1 MKSSKIIIASL
12 VSLTLV
18 SNPILTFAATNDV
31 IDSTTEITTD
41 KEISSTQP
49 TIKTTLKAGQTQS
62 FNDWFPD
69 DNFASEVAA
78 AFEMQATDTISEE
91 QLATLT
97 SLDCHNSSIA
107 DMTGIE
113 KLTGLTKLICTY
125 NNITTLDLSQNTNL
139 TYLACDSNK
148 LTNLDVTPLTK
159 LTYLNCDTN
168 KLTKID
174 VSQNPLLTYLNC
186 ARNTL
191 TEIDVS
197 HNTQLTELDCHL
209 NKKITKLDVTPQ
221 TQLTTLDCSFN
232 KITALDVSQNKLLNR
247 LNCDTNNITKL
258 DLNQNIQLTFLDC
271 SSNKLTEID
280 VTPLTQ
286 LTYFDCSVNPLT
298 ELDVSTLSKLTTLH
312 CIQTDLLEIDLTHN
326 TQLIYFQ
333 AEGCRKIKE
342 LDVTHNTQLYL
353 LDCQAA
359 GITELD
365 LSQNP
370 KLVYLYLNNTELTKL
385 DVSHNTKL
393 KSLSCVNAHIQD
405 FSSVGKIPVLN
416 NNLDA
421 EGQTIT
427 MPKETLTNN
436 SLTIAVSPDLL
447 DQFGNPMN
455 IEPGDGG
462 VYDQATNTITWEN
475 LSTDNPAVTYTFT
488 SENGAIVGTVTTPF
502 EAPQPIKGEDVTVHY
517 LDDKGEKLAA
527 DEVLSGNLD
536 DPYTSSAKDIPD
548 YTLTTTP
555 DNATGTFTTTS
566 QSVTYV
572 YTKNIVAA
580 EPVTVNYVD
589 DTGKTLAPSETL
601 NGNVGDTYNATAK
614 QIDGYTLSTTPN
626 NATGTFNTSSQ
637 TVTYVYT
644 QNIVAAEPVTVNYVD
659 DTGKTLAPAETLNG
673 NVGDTYNATA
683 KQIDG
688 YTLSTTP
695 NNAPGTFNTSSQT
708 VTYVYTKNIVAAEP
722 VTVNYVDDTGK
733 TLAPSETLNGNVGD
747 TYNATAK
754 QIDGYTLSAEPTNAT
769 GQFTSS
775 AQTVNYI
782 YTKNPAPEKGVV
794 EIHYV
799 DENNKQLSSA
809 TKISGTVGDNYTT
822 EPKNIDGY
830 TLTTTPDNATGTFN
844 TSSQTVTY
852 VYTKNIVAAEPVT
865 VNYVDANG
873 KTLAPSETLNGTIGD
888 TYKATTKQIDG
899 YTLSAE
905 PTNATG
911 QFTNSAQTVNYIYT
925 KNTNIDQPLPDKKT
939 TKPSN
944 LKTTEVKKA
953 SDTLPKTGDS
963 APWKSALL
971 GVFLSSTALVI
982 WKKKK

>member
-1 MKSSKIIIASL
+1 MKTTKIVIASL
-12 VSLTLV
+12 VSLTMV
-18 SNPILTFAATNDV
+18 SNPLLTFAATNDV
-31 IDSTTEITTD
+31 IDNTTEITTD
-41 KEISSTQP
+41 KETSSTQP
-49 TIKTTLKAGQTQS
+49 TIKNTLKAGQTQS

-78 AFEMQATDTISEE
+78 TFEMQATDTISEE

-97 SLDCHNSSIA
+97 SLDCHNSSIT

-113 KLTGLTKLICTY
+113 KLTGLTKLICTS

-168 KLTKID
+168 KLTKLD

-370 KLVYLYLNNTELTKL
+370 KLVYLYLNNTELTEL

-405 FSSVGKIPVLN
+405 FSSVGKIPALN
-416 NNLDA
+416 NNFEA

-517 LDDKGEKLAA
+517 LDDKGEKLAD

-614 QIDGYTLSTTPN
+614 QIDGYTLS
-626 NATGTFNTSSQ
+626 
-637 TVTYVYT
+637 
-644 QNIVAAEPVTVNYVD
+644 
-659 DTGKTLAPAETLNG
+659 
-673 NVGDTYNATA
+673 
-683 KQIDG
+683 
-688 YTLSTTP
+688 
-695 NNAPGTFNTSSQT
+695 
-708 VTYVYTKNIVAAEP
+708 
-722 VTVNYVDDTGK
+722 
-733 TLAPSETLNGNVGD
+733 
-747 TYNATAK
+747 
-754 QIDGYTLSAEPTNAT
+754 AEPTNAT

-799 DENNKQLSSA
+799 DEDNKQLNS
-809 TKISGTVGDNYTT
+809 TTEISGTIGDNYTT
-822 EPKNIDGY
+822 EPKTIEGY
-830 TLTTTPDNATGTFN
+830 TLTTTPGNATGTF
-844 TSSQTVTY
+844 TTGSQTVTY
-852 VYTKNIVAAEPVT
+852 VYTKNIEAAEPIT

-888 TYKATTKQIDG
+888 TYKATAKQIDG

-925 KNTNIDQPLPDKKT
+925 KNTNIDQPLPDKKPT
-939 TKPSN
+939 NTTPTKPSN

-953 SDTLPKTGDS
+953 SDSLPKTGDS
-963 APWKSALL
+963 TPWKSALL
-971 GVFLSSTALVI
+971 GVLLSSTALVI

>member
-1 MKSSKIIIASL
+1 MKTSKIIIASL
-12 VSLTLV
+12 VSLTMV

-31 IDSTTEITTD
+31 IDNTTEITTD
-41 KEISSTQP
+41 KETSSTQP

-97 SLDCHNSSIA
+97 SLDCHYSSIA

-113 KLTGLTKLICTY
+113 KLTGLTKLICTS
-125 NNITTLDLSQNTNL
+125 NNITTLDLSKNTNL
-139 TYLACDSNK
+139 TYLECKSNK
-148 LTNLDVTPLTK
+148 LTSLDVTPLTK

-168 KLTKID
+168 KLTNLD

-197 HNTQLTELDCHL
+197 HNTQLTELDCYL
-209 NKKITKLDVTPQ
+209 NRKITKLDVTPL
-221 TQLTTLDCSFN
+221 TQLTNLDCSFN
-232 KITALDVSQNKLLNR
+232 KITELDVSQNKLLNR
-247 LNCDTNNITKL
+247 LNCDTNNLTKL
-258 DLNQNIQLTFLDC
+258 DLNQNIQLTSLDC

-286 LTYFDCSVNPLT
+286 LTYLDCGVNPLT
-298 ELDVSTLSKLTTLH
+298 ELDVSTLSKLTTLE

-326 TQLIYFQ
+326 TQLTNFK

-342 LDVTHNTQLYL
+342 LDVTHNPQLYS

-405 FSSVGKIPVLN
+405 FSSVGKIPALN
-416 NNLDA
+416 KNLDA

-601 NGNVGDTYNATAK
+601 NGNA
-614 QIDGYTLSTTPN
+614 
-626 NATGTFNTSSQ
+626 
-637 TVTYVYT
+637 
-644 QNIVAAEPVTVNYVD
+644 
-659 DTGKTLAPAETLNG
+659 
-673 NVGDTYNATA
+673 
-683 KQIDG
+683 
-688 YTLSTTP
+688 
-695 NNAPGTFNTSSQT
+695 
-708 VTYVYTKNIVAAEP
+708 
-722 VTVNYVDDTGK
+722 
-733 TLAPSETLNGNVGD
+733 GD

-809 TKISGTVGDNYTT
+809 TEISGTVGDNYTT
-822 EPKNIDGY
+822 EPKTIDGY

-888 TYKATTKQIDG
+888 TYNATAKQIDG

-911 QFTNSAQTVNYIYT
+911 QFTNSAQTINYIYT
-925 KNTNIDQPLPDKKT
+925 KNTNIGQPLPDKKT
-939 TKPSN
+939 TNTTPTKPSN

-953 SDTLPKTGDS
+953 PDTLPKTGDS
-963 APWKSALL
+963 TPWKSALL

>member
-1 MKSSKIIIASL
+1 MKTTKIVIASL

-31 IDSTTEITTD
+31 IDNTTEITTD
-41 KEISSTQP
+41 KETSSTQP

-97 SLDCHNSSIA
+97 SLDCHYSSIA

-113 KLTGLTKLICTY
+113 KLTGLTKLICTS
-125 NNITTLDLSQNTNL
+125 NNITTLDLSKNTNL
-139 TYLACDSNK
+139 TYLECNSNK
-148 LTNLDVTPLTK
+148 LTSLDVTPLTK

-168 KLTKID
+168 KLTNLD

-232 KITALDVSQNKLLNR
+232 KITELDVSQNKLLNR
-247 LNCDTNNITKL
+247 LNCDTNNLTKL
-258 DLNQNIQLTFLDC
+258 DLNQNIKLTFLDC

-286 LTYFDCSVNPLT
+286 LTYFDCGINPLT
-298 ELDVSTLSKLTTLH
+298 ELDVSTLSKLTTLE

-326 TQLIYFQ
+326 TQLTNFK
-333 AEGCRKIKE
+333 AEGCRKIKD
-342 LDVTHNTQLYL
+342 LDVTHNTQLYS
-353 LDCQAA
+353 LDCQGA

-385 DVSHNTKL
+385 DVSPNTKL
-393 KSLSCVNAHIQD
+393 KKLFCENTHVQD
-405 FSSVGKIPVLN
+405 FSSMRNIAALN
-416 NNLDA
+416 NNLYA

-427 MPKETLTNN
+427 MPKETLINN

-488 SENGAIVGTVTTPF
+488 SANGAIVGTVTTPF

-517 LDDKGEKLAA
+517 LDDKGEKLAD

-614 QIDGYTLSTTPN
+614 QIEGYTLST
-626 NATGTFNTSSQ
+626 
-637 TVTYVYT
+637 
-644 QNIVAAEPVTVNYVD
+644 
-659 DTGKTLAPAETLNG
+659 
-673 NVGDTYNATA
+673 
-683 KQIDG
+683 
-688 YTLSTTP
+688 
-695 NNAPGTFNTSSQT
+695 
-708 VTYVYTKNIVAAEP
+708 
-722 VTVNYVDDTGK
+722 
-733 TLAPSETLNGNVGD
+733 
-747 TYNATAK
+747 
-754 QIDGYTLSAEPTNAT
+754 EPTNAT

-809 TKISGTVGDNYTT
+809 TEISGTVGDNYTT
-822 EPKNIDGY
+822 EPKTIDGY

-852 VYTKNIVAAEPVT
+852 VYTKNIEAAEPVT

-888 TYKATTKQIDG
+888 TYNATAKQING

-925 KNTNIDQPLPDKKT
+925 KNTNIDQPLPDKKPT
-939 TKPSN
+939 NTTPTKPSN

-953 SDTLPKTGDS
+953 SDSLPKTGDS
-963 APWKSALL
+963 TPWKSALL
-971 GVFLSSTALVI
+971 GVLLSSTALVI

>member
-1 MKSSKIIIASL
+1 MKTSKIIIASL
-12 VSLTLV
+12 VSLTMV
-18 SNPILTFAATNDV
+18 SNPLLTFAATNDV
-31 IDSTTEITTD
+31 IDNTTEITTD
-41 KEISSTQP
+41 KETSSTQP
-49 TIKTTLKAGQTQS
+49 TIKSTLKAGQTQS

-78 AFEMQATDTISEE
+78 AFKMQATDTISEG

-113 KLTGLTKLICTY
+113 KLTGLTSLICTY
-125 NNITTLDLSQNTNL
+125 NNITAIDLSQNTNL

-159 LTYLNCDTN
+159 LTSLNCDTN
-168 KLTKID
+168 KLTKLD

-197 HNTQLTELDCHL
+197 HNTQLTEIDCHL
-209 NKKITKLDVTPQ
+209 NKKITKLDVTLQ
-221 TQLTTLDCSFN
+221 TKLTTLNCGYN
-232 KITALDVSQNKLLNR
+232 KLTALDVSQNKLLN
-247 LNCDTNNITKL
+247 LLYCDNNNITKL
-258 DLNQNIQLTFLDC
+258 DLNQNSQLTTLDC
-271 SSNKLTEID
+271 SGNELTELN

-286 LTYFDCSVNPLT
+286 LTFLDCGVNDLT
-298 ELDVSTLSKLTTLH
+298 ELDVSTLSKLLTLQ
-312 CIQTDLLEIDLTHN
+312 CIQTDLSEIDLTHN
-326 TQLIYFQ
+326 TQLTSFK

-342 LDVTHNTQLYL
+342 LDVTHNKQLYS
-353 LDCQAA
+353 LDCQGA

-393 KSLSCVNAHIQD
+393 KNLSCVNAHIQD
-405 FSSVGKIPVLN
+405 FSSVGKIPALN
-416 NNLDA
+416 KTFDA

-436 SLTIAVSPDLL
+436 SLTIVVSPDLL

-536 DPYTSSAKDIPD
+536 APYTSSAKDIPD

-589 DTGKTLAPSETL
+589 ANGKTLAPSETL
-601 NGNVGDTYNATAK
+601 NGNIGDTYNATAK
-614 QIDGYTLSTTPN
+614 
-626 NATGTFNTSSQ
+626 
-637 TVTYVYT
+637 
-644 QNIVAAEPVTVNYVD
+644 
-659 DTGKTLAPAETLNG
+659 
-673 NVGDTYNATA
+673 
-683 KQIDG
+683 
-688 YTLSTTP
+688 
-695 NNAPGTFNTSSQT
+695 
-708 VTYVYTKNIVAAEP
+708 
-722 VTVNYVDDTGK
+722 
-733 TLAPSETLNGNVGD
+733 
-747 TYNATAK
+747 
-754 QIDGYTLSAEPTNAT
+754 
-769 GQFTSS
+769 
-775 AQTVNYI
+775 
-782 YTKNPAPEKGVV
+782 
-794 EIHYV
+794 H
-799 DENNKQLSSA
+799 
-809 TKISGTVGDNYTT
+809 
-822 EPKNIDGY
+822 IDGY

-852 VYTKNIVAAEPVT
+852 VYTKNIEAAEPVT

-888 TYKATTKQIDG
+888 TYNATAKHIDG
-899 YTLSAE
+899 YTLSKE

-911 QFTNSAQTVNYIYT
+911 QFTSNSQTINYIYT

-939 TKPSN
+939 TNTTPTKPSN

>member
-1 MKSSKIIIASL
+1 MKTTKIVIASL
-12 VSLTLV
+12 VSLTMV
-18 SNPILTFAATNDV
+18 SNPLLTFAATNDV
-31 IDSTTEITTD
+31 IDNTTEITTD
-41 KEISSTQP
+41 KETSSTQP
-49 TIKTTLKAGQTQS
+49 TIKNTLKAGQTQS

-97 SLDCHNSSIA
+97 SLDCHNSSIT

-113 KLTGLTKLICTY
+113 KLTGLTKLICTS
-125 NNITTLDLSQNTNL
+125 NNITTLDLSKNTNL

-370 KLVYLYLNNTELTKL
+370 KLVYLYLNNTELTEL

-405 FSSVGKIPVLN
+405 FSSVGKIPALN
-416 NNLDA
+416 NNFEA

-517 LDDKGEKLAA
+517 LDDKGEKLAD

-566 QSVTYV
+566 QSITYV

-589 DTGKTLAPSETL
+589 DTGKTLS
-601 NGNVGDTYNATAK
+601 
-614 QIDGYTLSTTPN
+614 
-626 NATGTFNTSSQ
+626 
-637 TVTYVYT
+637 
-644 QNIVAAEPVTVNYVD
+644 
-659 DTGKTLAPAETLNG
+659 
-673 NVGDTYNATA
+673 
-683 KQIDG
+683 
-688 YTLSTTP
+688 
-695 NNAPGTFNTSSQT
+695 
-708 VTYVYTKNIVAAEP
+708 
-722 VTVNYVDDTGK
+722 
-733 TLAPSETLNGNVGD
+733 PSETLNGNVGD

-799 DENNKQLSSA
+799 DEDNKQLNS
-809 TKISGTVGDNYTT
+809 TTEISGTIGDNYTT
-822 EPKNIDGY
+822 EPKTIEGY
-830 TLTTTPDNATGTFN
+830 TLTTTPGNATGTF
-844 TSSQTVTY
+844 TTGSQTVTY
-852 VYTKNIVAAEPVT
+852 VYTKNIEAAEPIT

-873 KTLAPSETLNGTIGD
+873 KTLAPSETLNGNVGD
-888 TYKATTKQIDG
+888 TYKATAKQIDG

-911 QFTNSAQTVNYIYT
+911 QFTSSAQTVNYIYT
-925 KNTNIDQPLPDKKT
+925 KNTNTDQPLPTKKPT
-939 TKPSN
+939 NTTPTKPSN

-971 GVFLSSTALVI
+971 GVLLSSTALVI

>member
-1 MKSSKIIIASL
+1 MKTTKIVIASL

-31 IDSTTEITTD
+31 IDNTTEITTD
-41 KEISSTQP
+41 KETSSTQP

-78 AFEMQATDTISEE
+78 AFEMQATDAISEE

-97 SLDCHNSSIA
+97 SLDCHYSSIA

-113 KLTGLTKLICTY
+113 KLTGLTKLICTS
-125 NNITTLDLSQNTNL
+125 NNITTLDLSKNTNL
-139 TYLACDSNK
+139 TYLECNSNK
-148 LTNLDVTPLTK
+148 LTSLDVTPLTK

-168 KLTKID
+168 KLTNLD

-232 KITALDVSQNKLLNR
+232 KITELDVSQNKLLNR
-247 LNCDTNNITKL
+247 LNCDTNNLTKL
-258 DLNQNIQLTFLDC
+258 DLNQNIKLTFLNC

-286 LTYFDCSVNPLT
+286 LTYFDCGVNDLT
-298 ELDVSTLSKLTTLH
+298 ELDVSTLSKLTTLE

-326 TQLIYFQ
+326 TQLTNFK
-333 AEGCRKIKE
+333 AEGCRKIKD
-342 LDVTHNTQLYL
+342 LDVTHNTQLYS
-353 LDCQAA
+353 LDCQGA

-385 DVSHNTKL
+385 DVSPNTKL
-393 KSLSCVNAHIQD
+393 KKLFCENTHVQD
-405 FSSVGKIPVLN
+405 FSSMRNIAALN
-416 NNLDA
+416 NNLYA

-427 MPKETLTNN
+427 MPKETLINN

-488 SENGAIVGTVTTPF
+488 SANGAIVGTVTTPF

-517 LDDKGEKLAA
+517 LDDKGEKLAD

-572 YTKNIVAA
+572 YIKNIVAA

-589 DTGKTLAPSETL
+589 DTGKTLAPS
-601 NGNVGDTYNATAK
+601 K
-614 QIDGYTLSTTPN
+614 
-626 NATGTFNTSSQ
+626 
-637 TVTYVYT
+637 
-644 QNIVAAEPVTVNYVD
+644 
-659 DTGKTLAPAETLNG
+659 
-673 NVGDTYNATA
+673 
-683 KQIDG
+683 
-688 YTLSTTP
+688 
-695 NNAPGTFNTSSQT
+695 
-708 VTYVYTKNIVAAEP
+708 
-722 VTVNYVDDTGK
+722 
-733 TLAPSETLNGNVGD
+733 TLNGNVGD

-809 TKISGTVGDNYTT
+809 TEISGTVGDNYTT
-822 EPKNIDGY
+822 EPKTIDGY
-830 TLTTTPDNATGTFN
+830 TLTTTPDNATGTFTT
-844 TSSQTVTY
+844 TSQSVTY
-852 VYTKNIVAAEPVT
+852 VYIKNIEAAEPVT

-888 TYKATTKQIDG
+888 TYNATAKQIDG
-899 YTLSAE
+899 YTLSTE

-911 QFTNSAQTVNYIYT
+911 QFTNSAQTINYIYT

-939 TKPSN
+939 TNTTPTKPSN

-953 SDTLPKTGDS
+953 SDSLPKTGDS
-963 APWKSALL
+963 TPWKSALL
-971 GVFLSSTALVI
+971 GVLLSSTALVI

>member
-1 MKSSKIIIASL
+1 MKTSKIIIASL

-31 IDSTTEITTD
+31 IDNTTEITTD
-41 KEISSTQP
+41 KETSPTQP
-49 TIKTTLKAGQTQS
+49 TIKNTLKAGQTQS

-614 QIDGYTLSTTPN
+614 QIDGYTLTTTPD
-626 NATGTFNTSSQ
+626 NATGTFTTTSQS
-637 TVTYVYT
+637 
-644 QNIVAAEPVTVNYVD
+644 
-659 DTGKTLAPAETLNG
+659 
-673 NVGDTYNATA
+673 
-683 KQIDG
+683 
-688 YTLSTTP
+688 
-695 NNAPGTFNTSSQT
+695 

-830 TLTTTPDNATGTFN
+830 TLTTTPYNATGTFN

-852 VYTKNIVAAEPVT
+852 LYTKNIVAAEPVT

-888 TYKATTKQIDG
+888 TYNATAKQIDG

>member
-1 MKSSKIIIASL
+1 MKTTKIVIASL

-31 IDSTTEITTD
+31 IDNTTEITTD
-41 KEISSTQP
+41 KETSSTQP

-97 SLDCHNSSIA
+97 SLDCHYSSIA

-113 KLTGLTKLICTY
+113 KLTGLTKLICTS
-125 NNITTLDLSQNTNL
+125 NNITTLDLSKNTNL

-191 TEIDVS
+191 TELDVS

-280 VTPLTQ
+280 VTPLIQ

-405 FSSVGKIPVLN
+405 FSSVGKIPALN

-447 DQFGNPMN
+447 DQFGNPMI

-517 LDDKGEKLAA
+517 LDDKGEKLAD

-536 DPYTSSAKDIPD
+536 DPYASSAKDIPD

-601 NGNVGDTYNATAK
+601 NGNVGD
-614 QIDGYTLSTTPN
+614 S
-626 NATGTFNTSSQ
+626 
-637 TVTYVYT
+637 
-644 QNIVAAEPVTVNYVD
+644 
-659 DTGKTLAPAETLNG
+659 
-673 NVGDTYNATA
+673 
-683 KQIDG
+683 
-688 YTLSTTP
+688 
-695 NNAPGTFNTSSQT
+695 
-708 VTYVYTKNIVAAEP
+708 
-722 VTVNYVDDTGK
+722 
-733 TLAPSETLNGNVGD
+733 
-747 TYNATAK
+747 YNATAK
-754 QIDGYTLSAEPTNAT
+754 QIDGYTLSAEPNNAT

-794 EIHYV
+794 EIQYV

-809 TKISGTVGDNYTT
+809 TEISGTVGDNYTT
-822 EPKNIDGY
+822 EPKTIDGY
-830 TLTTTPDNATGTFN
+830 TLITTPDNATGTFN

-852 VYTKNIVAAEPVT
+852 VYTKNIEAAEPVT

-888 TYKATTKQIDG
+888 TYNATAKQIDG
-899 YTLSAE
+899 YTLSTE

-925 KNTNIDQPLPDKKT
+925 KNTNIDQPLPDKKPT
-939 TKPSN
+939 NTTPTKPSN

-953 SDTLPKTGDS
+953 SDSLPKTGDS
-963 APWKSALL
+963 TPWKSALL
-971 GVFLSSTALVI
+971 GVLLSSTALVI

>member
-1 MKSSKIIIASL
+1 
-12 VSLTLV
+12 
-18 SNPILTFAATNDV
+18 
-31 IDSTTEITTD
+31 
-41 KEISSTQP
+41 
-49 TIKTTLKAGQTQS
+49 
-62 FNDWFPD
+62 
-69 DNFASEVAA
+69 
-78 AFEMQATDTISEE
+78 
-91 QLATLT
+91 
-97 SLDCHNSSIA
+97 
-107 DMTGIE
+107 
-113 KLTGLTKLICTY
+113 
-125 NNITTLDLSQNTNL
+125 
-139 TYLACDSNK
+139 
-148 LTNLDVTPLTK
+148 
-159 LTYLNCDTN
+159 
-168 KLTKID
+168 
-174 VSQNPLLTYLNC
+174 
-186 ARNTL
+186 
-191 TEIDVS
+191 
-197 HNTQLTELDCHL
+197 
-209 NKKITKLDVTPQ
+209 
-221 TQLTTLDCSFN
+221 
-232 KITALDVSQNKLLNR
+232 
-247 LNCDTNNITKL
+247 
-258 DLNQNIQLTFLDC
+258 
-271 SSNKLTEID
+271 
-280 VTPLTQ
+280 
-286 LTYFDCSVNPLT
+286 
-298 ELDVSTLSKLTTLH
+298 
-312 CIQTDLLEIDLTHN
+312 
-326 TQLIYFQ
+326 QLIYFQ

-614 QIDGYTLSTTPN
+614 QIDGYTLTTTPN
-626 NATGTFNTSSQ
+626 NAT
-637 TVTYVYT
+637 
-644 QNIVAAEPVTVNYVD
+644 
-659 DTGKTLAPAETLNG
+659 
-673 NVGDTYNATA
+673 
-683 KQIDG
+683 
-688 YTLSTTP
+688 
-695 NNAPGTFNTSSQT
+695 GTFNTSSQT

-722 VTVNYVDDTGK
+722 ITVNYVNDTGK

-963 APWKSALL
+963 TPWKSALL

>member
-1 MKSSKIIIASL
+1 MKTTKIVIASL
-12 VSLTLV
+12 VSLTMV
-18 SNPILTFAATNDV
+18 SNPLLTFAATNDV
-31 IDSTTEITTD
+31 IDNTTEITTD
-41 KEISSTQP
+41 KETSPTQP
-49 TIKTTLKAGQTQS
+49 TIKNTLKAGQTQS

-78 AFEMQATDTISEE
+78 AFEMQATDTISEK

-97 SLDCHNSSIA
+97 SLDCHYSSIA

-113 KLTGLTKLICTY
+113 KLTGLTKLICTS
-125 NNITTLDLSQNTNL
+125 NNITTLDLSKNTNL
-139 TYLACDSNK
+139 TYLECKSNK
-148 LTNLDVTPLTK
+148 LTSLDVTPLTK

-168 KLTKID
+168 KLTNLD

-197 HNTQLTELDCHL
+197 HNTQLTELDCYL
-209 NKKITKLDVTPQ
+209 NRKITKLDVTPL
-221 TQLTTLDCSFN
+221 TQLTTLNCSFN
-232 KITALDVSQNKLLNR
+232 KITELDVSQNKLLNR
-247 LNCDTNNITKL
+247 LSCDTNNLTKL
-258 DLNQNIQLTFLDC
+258 DLNQNIQLTSLDC

-286 LTYFDCSVNPLT
+286 LTFFDCGVNDLT
-298 ELDVSTLSKLTTLH
+298 ELDVSTLSKLTTLQ
-312 CIQTDLLEIDLTHN
+312 CIQNDLLEIDLTHN
-326 TQLIYFQ
+326 TQLTDFK

-342 LDVTHNTQLYL
+342 LDVTHNTQLYS
-353 LDCQAA
+353 LDCQGT

-370 KLVYLYLNNTELTKL
+370 KLIYLYLSNTELTEL

-393 KSLSCVNAHIQD
+393 KNLFCVNTHIQD
-405 FSSVGKIPVLN
+405 FSSVGKIPALN
-416 NNLDA
+416 NNLYA

-580 EPVTVNYVD
+580 EP
-589 DTGKTLAPSETL
+589 
-601 NGNVGDTYNATAK
+601 
-614 QIDGYTLSTTPN
+614 I
-626 NATGTFNTSSQ
+626 
-637 TVTYVYT
+637 
-644 QNIVAAEPVTVNYVD
+644 
-659 DTGKTLAPAETLNG
+659 
-673 NVGDTYNATA
+673 
-683 KQIDG
+683 
-688 YTLSTTP
+688 
-695 NNAPGTFNTSSQT
+695 
-708 VTYVYTKNIVAAEP
+708 
-722 VTVNYVDDTGK
+722 TVNYVDDTGK

-809 TKISGTVGDNYTT
+809 TEISGTVGDNYTT
-822 EPKNIDGY
+822 EPKTIDGY

-852 VYTKNIVAAEPVT
+852 VYTKNIEAAEPVT

-888 TYKATTKQIDG
+888 TYNATAKQIDG

-925 KNTNIDQPLPDKKT
+925 KNTNIDQPKT
-939 TKPSN
+939 TKTTPTKPSN

>member
-1 MKSSKIIIASL
+1 MKTTKIVIASL
-12 VSLTLV
+12 VSLTMV
-18 SNPILTFAATNDV
+18 SNPLLTFAATNDV
-31 IDSTTEITTD
+31 IDNTTEITTD
-41 KEISSTQP
+41 KETSSTQP
-49 TIKTTLKAGQTQS
+49 TIKNTLKAGQTQS

-97 SLDCHNSSIA
+97 SLDCHNSSIT

-113 KLTGLTKLICTY
+113 KLTGLTKLICTS

-168 KLTKID
+168 KLTKLD

-370 KLVYLYLNNTELTKL
+370 KLVYLYLNNTELTEL

-405 FSSVGKIPVLN
+405 FSSVGKIPALN
-416 NNLDA
+416 NNFEA

-517 LDDKGEKLAA
+517 LDDKGEKLAD

-589 DTGKTLAPSETL
+589 DTGKTLAPSET
-601 NGNVGDTYNATAK
+601 
-614 QIDGYTLSTTPN
+614 S
-626 NATGTFNTSSQ
+626 
-637 TVTYVYT
+637 
-644 QNIVAAEPVTVNYVD
+644 
-659 DTGKTLAPAETLNG
+659 
-673 NVGDTYNATA
+673 
-683 KQIDG
+683 
-688 YTLSTTP
+688 
-695 NNAPGTFNTSSQT
+695 
-708 VTYVYTKNIVAAEP
+708 
-722 VTVNYVDDTGK
+722 
-733 TLAPSETLNGNVGD
+733 NGNVGD

-799 DENNKQLSSA
+799 DEDNKQLNS
-809 TKISGTVGDNYTT
+809 TTEISGTIGDNYTT
-822 EPKNIDGY
+822 EPKTIEGY
-830 TLTTTPDNATGTFN
+830 TLTTTPGNATGTF
-844 TSSQTVTY
+844 TTGSQTVTY
-852 VYTKNIVAAEPVT
+852 VYTKNIEAAEPIT

-888 TYKATTKQIDG
+888 TYKATAKQIDG

-925 KNTNIDQPLPDKKT
+925 KNTNIDQPLPDKKPT
-939 TKPSN
+939 NTTPTKPSN

-953 SDTLPKTGDS
+953 SDSLPKTGDS
-963 APWKSALL
+963 TPWKSALL
-971 GVFLSSTALVI
+971 GVLLSSTALVI

>member
-1 MKSSKIIIASL
+1 
-12 VSLTLV
+12 
-18 SNPILTFAATNDV
+18 
-31 IDSTTEITTD
+31 
-41 KEISSTQP
+41 
-49 TIKTTLKAGQTQS
+49 
-62 FNDWFPD
+62 
-69 DNFASEVAA
+69 
-78 AFEMQATDTISEE
+78 
-91 QLATLT
+91 
-97 SLDCHNSSIA
+97 
-107 DMTGIE
+107 
-113 KLTGLTKLICTY
+113 
-125 NNITTLDLSQNTNL
+125 
-139 TYLACDSNK
+139 
-148 LTNLDVTPLTK
+148 
-159 LTYLNCDTN
+159 
-168 KLTKID
+168 
-174 VSQNPLLTYLNC
+174 
-186 ARNTL
+186 
-191 TEIDVS
+191 
-197 HNTQLTELDCHL
+197 
-209 NKKITKLDVTPQ
+209 
-221 TQLTTLDCSFN
+221 
-232 KITALDVSQNKLLNR
+232 
-247 LNCDTNNITKL
+247 
-258 DLNQNIQLTFLDC
+258 
-271 SSNKLTEID
+271 
-280 VTPLTQ
+280 
-286 LTYFDCSVNPLT
+286 
-298 ELDVSTLSKLTTLH
+298 
-312 CIQTDLLEIDLTHN
+312 
-326 TQLIYFQ
+326 FQ

-370 KLVYLYLNNTELTKL
+370 KLVYLYLNNTELTEL

-405 FSSVGKIPVLN
+405 FSSVGKIPALN
-416 NNLDA
+416 NNFEA

-517 LDDKGEKLAA
+517 LDDKGEKLAD

-614 QIDGYTLSTTPN
+614 QIDGYTLS
-626 NATGTFNTSSQ
+626 
-637 TVTYVYT
+637 
-644 QNIVAAEPVTVNYVD
+644 
-659 DTGKTLAPAETLNG
+659 
-673 NVGDTYNATA
+673 
-683 KQIDG
+683 
-688 YTLSTTP
+688 
-695 NNAPGTFNTSSQT
+695 
-708 VTYVYTKNIVAAEP
+708 
-722 VTVNYVDDTGK
+722 
-733 TLAPSETLNGNVGD
+733 
-747 TYNATAK
+747 
-754 QIDGYTLSAEPTNAT
+754 AEPTNAT

-799 DENNKQLSSA
+799 DEDNKQLNS
-809 TKISGTVGDNYTT
+809 TTEISGTIGDNYTT
-822 EPKNIDGY
+822 EPKTIEGY
-830 TLTTTPDNATGTFN
+830 TLTTTPGNATGTF
-844 TSSQTVTY
+844 TTGSQTVTY
-852 VYTKNIVAAEPVT
+852 VYTKNIEAAEPIT

-888 TYKATTKQIDG
+888 TYKATAKQIDG

-925 KNTNIDQPLPDKKT
+925 KNTNIDQPLPDKKPT
-939 TKPSN
+939 NTTPTKPSN

-953 SDTLPKTGDS
+953 SDSLPKTGDS
-963 APWKSALL
+963 TPWKSALL
-971 GVFLSSTALVI
+971 GVLLSSTALVI

>member
-1 MKSSKIIIASL
+1 MKTTKIVIASL

-31 IDSTTEITTD
+31 IDNTTEITTD
-41 KEISSTQP
+41 KETSSTQP

-97 SLDCHNSSIA
+97 SLDCHYSSIA

-113 KLTGLTKLICTY
+113 KLTGLTKLICTS
-125 NNITTLDLSQNTNL
+125 NNITTLDLSKNTNL
-139 TYLACDSNK
+139 TYLECNSNK
-148 LTNLDVTPLTK
+148 LTSLDVTPLTK

-168 KLTKID
+168 KLTNLD

-232 KITALDVSQNKLLNR
+232 KITELDVSQNKLLNR
-247 LNCDTNNITKL
+247 LNCDTNNLTKL
-258 DLNQNIQLTFLDC
+258 DLNQNIKLTFLDC

-286 LTYFDCSVNPLT
+286 LTYFDCGINPLT
-298 ELDVSTLSKLTTLH
+298 ELDVSTLSKLTTLE

-326 TQLIYFQ
+326 TQLTNFK
-333 AEGCRKIKE
+333 AEGCRKIKD
-342 LDVTHNTQLYL
+342 LDVTHNTQLYS
-353 LDCQAA
+353 LDCQGA
-359 GITELD
+359 GIKELD

-385 DVSHNTKL
+385 DVSPNTKL
-393 KSLSCVNAHIQD
+393 KKLFCENTHVQD
-405 FSSVGKIPVLN
+405 FSSMRNIAALN

-488 SENGAIVGTVTTPF
+488 SANGAIVGTVTTPF

-517 LDDKGEKLAA
+517 LDDKGEKLAD

-601 NGNVGDTYNATAK
+601 NGNVGD
-614 QIDGYTLSTTPN
+614 S
-626 NATGTFNTSSQ
+626 
-637 TVTYVYT
+637 
-644 QNIVAAEPVTVNYVD
+644 
-659 DTGKTLAPAETLNG
+659 
-673 NVGDTYNATA
+673 
-683 KQIDG
+683 
-688 YTLSTTP
+688 
-695 NNAPGTFNTSSQT
+695 
-708 VTYVYTKNIVAAEP
+708 
-722 VTVNYVDDTGK
+722 
-733 TLAPSETLNGNVGD
+733 
-747 TYNATAK
+747 YNATAK

-809 TKISGTVGDNYTT
+809 TEISGTVGDNYTT
-822 EPKNIDGY
+822 EPKTIDGY

-852 VYTKNIVAAEPVT
+852 VYTKNIEAAEPVT

-873 KTLAPSETLNGTIGD
+873 KTLAPSKTLNGTIGD
-888 TYKATTKQIDG
+888 TYNATAKQIDG

-925 KNTNIDQPLPDKKT
+925 KNTNIDQPLPDKKPT
-939 TKPSN
+939 NTTPTKPSN

-953 SDTLPKTGDS
+953 SDSLPKTGDS
-963 APWKSALL
+963 TPWKSALL
-971 GVFLSSTALVI
+971 GVLLSSTALVI

>member
-1 MKSSKIIIASL
+1 MKTTKIVIASL
-12 VSLTLV
+12 VSLTMV
-18 SNPILTFAATNDV
+18 SNPLLTFAATNDV
-31 IDSTTEITTD
+31 INNTTEITTD
-41 KEISSTQP
+41 KETSSTQP
-49 TIKTTLKAGQTQS
+49 TIKNTLKAGQTQS

-97 SLDCHNSSIA
+97 SLDCHNSSIT

-113 KLTGLTKLICTY
+113 KLTGLTKLICTS

-168 KLTKID
+168 KLTKLD

-232 KITALDVSQNKLLNR
+232 KITELDVSQNKLLNR

-370 KLVYLYLNNTELTKL
+370 KLVYLYLNNTELTEL

-405 FSSVGKIPVLN
+405 FSSVGKIPALN
-416 NNLDA
+416 NNFEA

-517 LDDKGEKLAA
+517 LDDKGEKLAD

-589 DTGKTLAPSETL
+589 DTGKTLS
-601 NGNVGDTYNATAK
+601 
-614 QIDGYTLSTTPN
+614 
-626 NATGTFNTSSQ
+626 
-637 TVTYVYT
+637 
-644 QNIVAAEPVTVNYVD
+644 
-659 DTGKTLAPAETLNG
+659 
-673 NVGDTYNATA
+673 
-683 KQIDG
+683 
-688 YTLSTTP
+688 
-695 NNAPGTFNTSSQT
+695 
-708 VTYVYTKNIVAAEP
+708 
-722 VTVNYVDDTGK
+722 
-733 TLAPSETLNGNVGD
+733 PSETLNGNVGD

-799 DENNKQLSSA
+799 DEDNKQLSS
-809 TKISGTVGDNYTT
+809 TTEISGTIGDNYTT
-822 EPKNIDGY
+822 EPKTIEGY
-830 TLTTTPDNATGTFN
+830 TLTTTPGNATGTF
-844 TSSQTVTY
+844 TTGSQTVTY
-852 VYTKNIVAAEPVT
+852 VYTKNIEAAEPIT

-873 KTLAPSETLNGTIGD
+873 KTLAPSETLNGNVGD
-888 TYKATTKQIDG
+888 TYKATAKQIDG

-911 QFTNSAQTVNYIYT
+911 QFTSSAQTVNYIYT
-925 KNTNIDQPLPDKKT
+925 KNTNTDQPLPTKKPT
-939 TKPSN
+939 NTTPTKPSN

>member
-1 MKSSKIIIASL
+1 MKTTKIVIASL
-12 VSLTLV
+12 VSLTMV
-18 SNPILTFAATNDV
+18 SNPLLTFAATNDV
-31 IDSTTEITTD
+31 IDNTTEITTD
-41 KEISSTQP
+41 KETSSTQP
-49 TIKTTLKAGQTQS
+49 TIKNTLKAGQTQS

-97 SLDCHNSSIA
+97 SLDCHNSSIT

-113 KLTGLTKLICTY
+113 KLTGLTKLICTS
-125 NNITTLDLSQNTNL
+125 NNITTLDLSKNTNL

-370 KLVYLYLNNTELTKL
+370 KLVYLYLNNTELTEL

-405 FSSVGKIPVLN
+405 FSSVGKIPALN
-416 NNLDA
+416 NNFEA

-517 LDDKGEKLAA
+517 LDDKGEKLAD

-589 DTGKTLAPSETL
+589 DTGKTLS
-601 NGNVGDTYNATAK
+601 
-614 QIDGYTLSTTPN
+614 
-626 NATGTFNTSSQ
+626 
-637 TVTYVYT
+637 
-644 QNIVAAEPVTVNYVD
+644 
-659 DTGKTLAPAETLNG
+659 
-673 NVGDTYNATA
+673 
-683 KQIDG
+683 
-688 YTLSTTP
+688 
-695 NNAPGTFNTSSQT
+695 
-708 VTYVYTKNIVAAEP
+708 
-722 VTVNYVDDTGK
+722 
-733 TLAPSETLNGNVGD
+733 PSETLNGNVGD

-799 DENNKQLSSA
+799 DEDNKQLNS
-809 TKISGTVGDNYTT
+809 TTEISGTIGDNYTT
-822 EPKNIDGY
+822 EPKTIEGY
-830 TLTTTPDNATGTFN
+830 TLTTTPGNATGTF
-844 TSSQTVTY
+844 TTGSQTVTY
-852 VYTKNIVAAEPVT
+852 VYTKNIEAAEPIT

-888 TYKATTKQIDG
+888 TYKATAKQIDG

-925 KNTNIDQPLPDKKT
+925 KNTNIDQPLPDKKPT
-939 TKPSN
+939 NTTPTKPSN

-953 SDTLPKTGDS
+953 SDSLPKTGDS
-963 APWKSALL
+963 TPWKSALL
-971 GVFLSSTALVI
+971 GVLLSSTALVI

>member
-1 MKSSKIIIASL
+1 MKTSKIIIASL
-12 VSLTLV
+12 VSLTMV

-31 IDSTTEITTD
+31 IDNTTEITTD
-41 KEISSTQP
+41 KETSSTQP

-97 SLDCHNSSIA
+97 SLDCHYSSIA

-113 KLTGLTKLICTY
+113 KLTGLTKLICTS
-125 NNITTLDLSQNTNL
+125 NNITTLDLSKNTNL
-139 TYLACDSNK
+139 TYLECKSNK
-148 LTNLDVTPLTK
+148 LTSLDVTPLTK

-168 KLTKID
+168 KLTNLD

-197 HNTQLTELDCHL
+197 HNTQLTELDCYL
-209 NKKITKLDVTPQ
+209 NRKITKLDVTPL

-232 KITALDVSQNKLLNR
+232 KITELDVSQNKLLNR
-247 LNCDTNNITKL
+247 LNCDTNNLTKL
-258 DLNQNIQLTFLDC
+258 DLNQNIQLTSLDC

-286 LTYFDCSVNPLT
+286 LTYFDCGVNDLT
-298 ELDVSTLSKLTTLH
+298 ELDVSTLSELTTLE

-326 TQLIYFQ
+326 TQLTNFK

-342 LDVTHNTQLYL
+342 LDVTHNPQLYS

-405 FSSVGKIPVLN
+405 FSSVGKIPALN
-416 NNLDA
+416 KNLDA

-580 EPVTVNYVD
+580 D
-589 DTGKTLAPSETL
+589 
-601 NGNVGDTYNATAK
+601 
-614 QIDGYTLSTTPN
+614 
-626 NATGTFNTSSQ
+626 
-637 TVTYVYT
+637 
-644 QNIVAAEPVTVNYVD
+644 
-659 DTGKTLAPAETLNG
+659 
-673 NVGDTYNATA
+673 
-683 KQIDG
+683 
-688 YTLSTTP
+688 
-695 NNAPGTFNTSSQT
+695 
-708 VTYVYTKNIVAAEP
+708 P

-809 TKISGTVGDNYTT
+809 TEISGTVGDNYTT
-822 EPKNIDGY
+822 EPKTIDGY

-852 VYTKNIVAAEPVT
+852 VYTKNIEAAEPVT

-939 TKPSN
+939 TNTTPTKPSN

-953 SDTLPKTGDS
+953 PDTLPKTGDS
-963 APWKSALL
+963 TPWKSALL

>member
-1 MKSSKIIIASL
+1 MKTTKIVIASL
-12 VSLTLV
+12 VSLTMV
-18 SNPILTFAATNDV
+18 SNPLLTFAATNDV
-31 IDSTTEITTD
+31 IDNTTEITTD
-41 KEISSTQP
+41 KETSSTQP
-49 TIKTTLKAGQTQS
+49 TIKNTLKAGQTQS

-97 SLDCHNSSIA
+97 SLDCHNSSIT

-113 KLTGLTKLICTY
+113 KLTGLTKLICTS
-125 NNITTLDLSQNTNL
+125 NNITTLDLSKNTNL
-139 TYLACDSNK
+139 TYLECNSNK
-148 LTNLDVTPLTK
+148 LTTLDVTPLTK

-168 KLTKID
+168 KLTKLD

-232 KITALDVSQNKLLNR
+232 KITELDVSQNKLLNR
-247 LNCDTNNITKL
+247 LNCDTNNLTKL

-286 LTYFDCSVNPLT
+286 LTYFDCGINPLT
-298 ELDVSTLSKLTTLH
+298 ELDVSTLSKLTTLE

-326 TQLIYFQ
+326 TQLTNFK
-333 AEGCRKIKE
+333 AEGCRKIKD
-342 LDVTHNTQLYL
+342 LDVTHNTQLYS
-353 LDCQAA
+353 LDCQGA

-385 DVSHNTKL
+385 DVSPNTKL
-393 KSLSCVNAHIQD
+393 KKLFCENTHVQD
-405 FSSVGKIPVLN
+405 FSSMRNIAALN
-416 NNLDA
+416 NNLYA

-427 MPKETLTNN
+427 MPKETLINN

-488 SENGAIVGTVTTPF
+488 SANGAIVGTVTTPF

-517 LDDKGEKLAA
+517 LDDKGEKLAD

-614 QIDGYTLSTTPN
+614 QIDGYTLSAEPTNTTGQFTSSAQTVNYIYTKNPAPEKRVVEIHYVDEDNKQLNSTTEISGTIGDNYTTEPKTIEGYTLTTTPG
-626 NATGTFNTSSQ
+626 NATGTFT
-637 TVTYVYT
+637 
-644 QNIVAAEPVTVNYVD
+644 
-659 DTGKTLAPAETLNG
+659 TG
-673 NVGDTYNATA
+673 
-683 KQIDG
+683 
-688 YTLSTTP
+688 
-695 NNAPGTFNTSSQT
+695 SQT
-708 VTYVYTKNIVAAEP
+708 VTYVYTKNIEAAEP
-722 VTVNYVDDTGK
+722 ITVNYVDANGK

-747 TYNATAK
+747 TYKATAK

-782 YTKNPAPEKGVV
+782 YTKN
-794 EIHYV
+794 
-799 DENNKQLSSA
+799 
-809 TKISGTVGDNYTT
+809 T
-822 EPKNIDGY
+822 
-830 TLTTTPDNATGTFN
+830 N
-844 TSSQTVTY
+844 T
-852 VYTKNIVAAEPVT
+852 
-865 VNYVDANG
+865 
-873 KTLAPSETLNGTIGD
+873 
-888 TYKATTKQIDG
+888 
-899 YTLSAE
+899 
-905 PTNATG
+905 
-911 QFTNSAQTVNYIYT
+911 
-925 KNTNIDQPLPDKKT
+925 DQPLPTKKPT
-939 TKPSN
+939 NTTPTKPSN

-963 APWKSALL
+963 TPWKSALL

>member
-1 MKSSKIIIASL
+1 MKTSKIIIASL

-31 IDSTTEITTD
+31 IDNTTEITTD
-41 KEISSTQP
+41 KETSPTQP
-49 TIKTTLKAGQTQS
+49 TIKNTLKAGQTQS

-247 LNCDTNNITKL
+247 LNCDINNITKL

-462 VYDQATNTITWEN
+462 VYDRATNTITWEN

-566 QSVTYV
+566 QS
-572 YTKNIVAA
+572 
-580 EPVTVNYVD
+580 
-589 DTGKTLAPSETL
+589 
-601 NGNVGDTYNATAK
+601 
-614 QIDGYTLSTTPN
+614 
-626 NATGTFNTSSQ
+626 
-637 TVTYVYT
+637 
-644 QNIVAAEPVTVNYVD
+644 
-659 DTGKTLAPAETLNG
+659 
-673 NVGDTYNATA
+673 
-683 KQIDG
+683 
-688 YTLSTTP
+688 
-695 NNAPGTFNTSSQT
+695 

>member
-1 MKSSKIIIASL
+1 MKTTKIVIASL
-12 VSLTLV
+12 VSLTMV
-18 SNPILTFAATNDV
+18 SNPLLTFAATNDV
-31 IDSTTEITTD
+31 IDNTTEITTD
-41 KEISSTQP
+41 KETSSTQP
-49 TIKTTLKAGQTQS
+49 TIKNTLKAGQTQS

-97 SLDCHNSSIA
+97 SLDCHNSSIT

-113 KLTGLTKLICTY
+113 KLTGLTKLICTS

-168 KLTKID
+168 KLTKLD

-232 KITALDVSQNKLLNR
+232 KITELDVSQNKLLNR

-370 KLVYLYLNNTELTKL
+370 KLVYLYLNNTELTEL

-405 FSSVGKIPVLN
+405 FSSVGKIPALN
-416 NNLDA
+416 NNFEA

-517 LDDKGEKLAA
+517 LDDKGEKLAD

-589 DTGKTLAPSETL
+589 DTGKTLAPSE
-601 NGNVGDTYNATAK
+601 
-614 QIDGYTLSTTPN
+614 I
-626 NATGTFNTSSQ
+626 
-637 TVTYVYT
+637 
-644 QNIVAAEPVTVNYVD
+644 
-659 DTGKTLAPAETLNG
+659 
-673 NVGDTYNATA
+673 
-683 KQIDG
+683 
-688 YTLSTTP
+688 
-695 NNAPGTFNTSSQT
+695 
-708 VTYVYTKNIVAAEP
+708 
-722 VTVNYVDDTGK
+722 
-733 TLAPSETLNGNVGD
+733 LNGNVGD

-799 DENNKQLSSA
+799 DEDNKQLNS
-809 TKISGTVGDNYTT
+809 TTEISGTIGDNYTT
-822 EPKNIDGY
+822 EPKTIGGY
-830 TLTTTPDNATGTFN
+830 TLTTTPGNATGTF
-844 TSSQTVTY
+844 TTGSQTVTY
-852 VYTKNIVAAEPVT
+852 VYTKNIEAAEPIT

-873 KTLAPSETLNGTIGD
+873 KTLAPSETLSGTIGD
-888 TYKATTKQIDG
+888 TYKATAKQIDG

-925 KNTNIDQPLPDKKT
+925 KNTNIDQPLPDKKPT
-939 TKPSN
+939 NTTPTKPSN

-953 SDTLPKTGDS
+953 SDSLPKTGDS
-963 APWKSALL
+963 TPWKSALL
-971 GVFLSSTALVI
+971 GVLLSSTALVI

>member
-1 MKSSKIIIASL
+1 MKTTKIVIASL
-12 VSLTLV
+12 VSLTMV
-18 SNPILTFAATNDV
+18 SNPLLTFAATNDV
-31 IDSTTEITTD
+31 IDNTTEITTD
-41 KEISSTQP
+41 KETSSTQP
-49 TIKTTLKAGQTQS
+49 TIKNTLKAGQTQS

-97 SLDCHNSSIA
+97 SLDCHNSSIT

-113 KLTGLTKLICTY
+113 KLTGLTKLICTS

-370 KLVYLYLNNTELTKL
+370 KLVYLYLNNTELTEL

-405 FSSVGKIPVLN
+405 FSSVGKIPALN
-416 NNLDA
+416 NNFEA

-517 LDDKGEKLAA
+517 LDDKGEKLAD

-614 QIDGYTLSTTPN
+614 QIDGYTLST
-626 NATGTFNTSSQ
+626 
-637 TVTYVYT
+637 
-644 QNIVAAEPVTVNYVD
+644 
-659 DTGKTLAPAETLNG
+659 
-673 NVGDTYNATA
+673 
-683 KQIDG
+683 
-688 YTLSTTP
+688 
-695 NNAPGTFNTSSQT
+695 
-708 VTYVYTKNIVAAEP
+708 
-722 VTVNYVDDTGK
+722 
-733 TLAPSETLNGNVGD
+733 
-747 TYNATAK
+747 
-754 QIDGYTLSAEPTNAT
+754 EPTNAT

-809 TKISGTVGDNYTT
+809 TEISGTVGNNYTT
-822 EPKNIDGY
+822 EPKTIDGY

-852 VYTKNIVAAEPVT
+852 VYTKNIEAAEPVT

-888 TYKATTKQIDG
+888 TYNATAKQIDG

-925 KNTNIDQPLPDKKT
+925 KNTNIDQPLPDKKPT
-939 TKPSN
+939 NTTPTKPSN

>member
-1 MKSSKIIIASL
+1 MKTTKIVIASL
-12 VSLTLV
+12 VSLTMV
-18 SNPILTFAATNDV
+18 SNPLLTFAATNDV
-31 IDSTTEITTD
+31 IDNTTEITTD
-41 KEISSTQP
+41 KETSSTQP
-49 TIKTTLKAGQTQS
+49 TIKNTLKAGQTQS

-97 SLDCHNSSIA
+97 SLDCHNSSIT

-113 KLTGLTKLICTY
+113 KLTGLTKLICTS
-125 NNITTLDLSQNTNL
+125 NNITTLDLSKNTNL

-370 KLVYLYLNNTELTKL
+370 KLVYLYLNNTELTEL

-405 FSSVGKIPVLN
+405 FSSVGKIPALN
-416 NNLDA
+416 NNFEA

-517 LDDKGEKLAA
+517 LDDKGEKLAD

-589 DTGKTLAPSETL
+589 DTGKTLS
-601 NGNVGDTYNATAK
+601 
-614 QIDGYTLSTTPN
+614 
-626 NATGTFNTSSQ
+626 
-637 TVTYVYT
+637 
-644 QNIVAAEPVTVNYVD
+644 
-659 DTGKTLAPAETLNG
+659 
-673 NVGDTYNATA
+673 
-683 KQIDG
+683 
-688 YTLSTTP
+688 
-695 NNAPGTFNTSSQT
+695 
-708 VTYVYTKNIVAAEP
+708 
-722 VTVNYVDDTGK
+722 
-733 TLAPSETLNGNVGD
+733 PSETLNGNVGD

-799 DENNKQLSSA
+799 DEDNKQLNS
-809 TKISGTVGDNYTT
+809 TTEISGTIGDNYTT
-822 EPKNIDGY
+822 EPKTIEGY
-830 TLTTTPDNATGTFN
+830 TLTTTPGNATGTF
-844 TSSQTVTY
+844 TTGSQTVTY
-852 VYTKNIVAAEPVT
+852 VYTKNIEAAEPIT

-873 KTLAPSETLNGTIGD
+873 KTLAPSETLNGNVGD
-888 TYKATTKQIDG
+888 TYKATAKQIDG

-911 QFTNSAQTVNYIYT
+911 QFTSSAQTVNYIYT
-925 KNTNIDQPLPDKKT
+925 KNTNTDQPLPTKKPT
-939 TKPSN
+939 NTTPTKPSN

>member
-1 MKSSKIIIASL
+1 MKTSKIIIASL
-12 VSLTLV
+12 VSLTMV

-41 KEISSTQP
+41 KETSPTQP
-49 TIKTTLKAGQTQS
+49 TIKNTLKAGQTQS

-97 SLDCHNSSIA
+97 SLDCHYSSIA

-113 KLTGLTKLICTY
+113 KLTGLTKLICTS
-125 NNITTLDLSQNTNL
+125 NNITTLDLSKNTNL
-139 TYLACDSNK
+139 TYLECNSNK
-148 LTNLDVTPLTK
+148 LTSLDVTPLTK

-168 KLTKID
+168 KLTNLD

-186 ARNTL
+186 SRNTL

-197 HNTQLTELDCHL
+197 HNTQLTELDCYL
-209 NKKITKLDVTPQ
+209 NRKITKLDVTPL
-221 TQLTTLDCSFN
+221 TQLTTLNCSFN
-232 KITALDVSQNKLLNR
+232 KITELDVSQNKLLNR
-247 LNCDTNNITKL
+247 LSCDTNNLTKL
-258 DLNQNIQLTFLDC
+258 DLNQNIQLTSLDC

-286 LTYFDCSVNPLT
+286 LIYFDCGVNDLT
-298 ELDVSTLSKLTTLH
+298 ELDVSTLSKLTILQ
-312 CIQTDLLEIDLTHN
+312 CIQNDLLEIDLTHN
-326 TQLIYFQ
+326 TQLTDFK

-342 LDVTHNTQLYL
+342 LDVTHNTQLYS
-353 LDCQAA
+353 LDCQGA

-370 KLVYLYLNNTELTKL
+370 KLIYLYLSNTELTEL

-393 KSLSCVNAHIQD
+393 KDLFCVNTHIQD
-405 FSSVGKIPVLN
+405 FSSVGNIAALN
-416 NNLDA
+416 NNLYA

-536 DPYTSSAKDIPD
+536 DSYTSSAKDIPD

-566 QSVTYV
+566 QS
-572 YTKNIVAA
+572 
-580 EPVTVNYVD
+580 
-589 DTGKTLAPSETL
+589 
-601 NGNVGDTYNATAK
+601 
-614 QIDGYTLSTTPN
+614 
-626 NATGTFNTSSQ
+626 
-637 TVTYVYT
+637 
-644 QNIVAAEPVTVNYVD
+644 
-659 DTGKTLAPAETLNG
+659 
-673 NVGDTYNATA
+673 
-683 KQIDG
+683 
-688 YTLSTTP
+688 
-695 NNAPGTFNTSSQT
+695 

-809 TKISGTVGDNYTT
+809 TEISGTVGDNYTT
-822 EPKNIDGY
+822 EPKTIDGY

-852 VYTKNIVAAEPVT
+852 LYTKNIEAAEPVT

-873 KTLAPSETLNGTIGD
+873 KTLAPSETLIGTIGD
-888 TYKATTKQIDG
+888 TYKATAKQIDG

-911 QFTNSAQTVNYIYT
+911 QFTNSAQTINYIYT

-939 TKPSN
+939 TNTTPTKPSN

-963 APWKSALL
+963 TPWKSALL

>member
-1 MKSSKIIIASL
+1 MKTSKIIIASL

-31 IDSTTEITTD
+31 IDNTTEITTD
-41 KEISSTQP
+41 KETSPTQP
-49 TIKTTLKAGQTQS
+49 TIKNTLKAGQTQS

-69 DNFASEVAA
+69 DNFASEVA

-462 VYDQATNTITWEN
+462 VYDRATNTITWEN

-566 QSVTYV
+566 QS
-572 YTKNIVAA
+572 
-580 EPVTVNYVD
+580 
-589 DTGKTLAPSETL
+589 
-601 NGNVGDTYNATAK
+601 
-614 QIDGYTLSTTPN
+614 
-626 NATGTFNTSSQ
+626 
-637 TVTYVYT
+637 
-644 QNIVAAEPVTVNYVD
+644 
-659 DTGKTLAPAETLNG
+659 
-673 NVGDTYNATA
+673 
-683 KQIDG
+683 
-688 YTLSTTP
+688 
-695 NNAPGTFNTSSQT
+695 

>member
-1 MKSSKIIIASL
+1 MKTSKIIIASL

-31 IDSTTEITTD
+31 IDNTTEITTD
-41 KEISSTQP
+41 KETSSTQP

-97 SLDCHNSSIA
+97 SLDCHYSSIA

-113 KLTGLTKLICTY
+113 KLTGLTKLICTS
-125 NNITTLDLSQNTNL
+125 NNITTLDLSKNTNL

-148 LTNLDVTPLTK
+148 LTSLDVTPLTK

-168 KLTKID
+168 KLTNLD

-191 TEIDVS
+191 TELDVS

-405 FSSVGKIPVLN
+405 FSSVGKIPALN

-536 DPYTSSAKDIPD
+536 DSYTSNAKDIPD

-589 DTGKTLAPSETL
+589 ATGKTLAPSETL

-614 QIDGYTLSTTPN
+614 QIDGYTLST
-626 NATGTFNTSSQ
+626 
-637 TVTYVYT
+637 
-644 QNIVAAEPVTVNYVD
+644 
-659 DTGKTLAPAETLNG
+659 
-673 NVGDTYNATA
+673 
-683 KQIDG
+683 
-688 YTLSTTP
+688 
-695 NNAPGTFNTSSQT
+695 
-708 VTYVYTKNIVAAEP
+708 
-722 VTVNYVDDTGK
+722 
-733 TLAPSETLNGNVGD
+733 
-747 TYNATAK
+747 
-754 QIDGYTLSAEPTNAT
+754 EPTNAT

-799 DENNKQLSSA
+799 DENNKQLSSS
-809 TKISGTVGDNYTT
+809 TEISGTVGDNYTT
-822 EPKNIDGY
+822 EPKTIDGY

-852 VYTKNIVAAEPVT
+852 VYTKNIEAAEPVT

-888 TYKATTKQIDG
+888 TYNATAKQIDG

-911 QFTNSAQTVNYIYT
+911 QFTSSAQTVNYIYT
-925 KNTNIDQPLPDKKT
+925 KNTNIDQPLPDKKPT
-939 TKPSN
+939 NTTPTKPSN

-953 SDTLPKTGDS
+953 SDSLPKTGDS
-963 APWKSALL
+963 TPWKSALL

>member
-1 MKSSKIIIASL
+1 MKTTKIVITSL
-12 VSLTLV
+12 VSLTMV
-18 SNPILTFAATNDV
+18 SNPLLTFAATNDV
-31 IDSTTEITTD
+31 IDNTTEITTD
-41 KEISSTQP
+41 KETSSTQP
-49 TIKTTLKAGQTQS
+49 TIKNTLKAGQTQS

-78 AFEMQATDTISEE
+78 VFEMQATDTISEE

-97 SLDCHNSSIA
+97 SLDCHNSSIT

-113 KLTGLTKLICTY
+113 KLTGLTKLICTS
-125 NNITTLDLSQNTNL
+125 NNITTLDLSKNTNL

-370 KLVYLYLNNTELTKL
+370 KLVYLYLNNTELTEL

-405 FSSVGKIPVLN
+405 FSSVGKIPALN
-416 NNLDA
+416 NNFEA

-517 LDDKGEKLAA
+517 LDDKGEKLAD

-589 DTGKTLAPSETL
+589 DTGKTLS
-601 NGNVGDTYNATAK
+601 
-614 QIDGYTLSTTPN
+614 
-626 NATGTFNTSSQ
+626 
-637 TVTYVYT
+637 
-644 QNIVAAEPVTVNYVD
+644 
-659 DTGKTLAPAETLNG
+659 
-673 NVGDTYNATA
+673 
-683 KQIDG
+683 
-688 YTLSTTP
+688 
-695 NNAPGTFNTSSQT
+695 
-708 VTYVYTKNIVAAEP
+708 
-722 VTVNYVDDTGK
+722 
-733 TLAPSETLNGNVGD
+733 PSETLNGNVGD

-799 DENNKQLSSA
+799 DEDNKQLNS
-809 TKISGTVGDNYTT
+809 TTEISGTIGDNYTT
-822 EPKNIDGY
+822 EPKTIEGY
-830 TLTTTPDNATGTFN
+830 TLTTTPGNATGTF
-844 TSSQTVTY
+844 TTGSQTVTY
-852 VYTKNIVAAEPVT
+852 VYTKNIEAAEPIT

-888 TYKATTKQIDG
+888 TYKATAKQIDG

-925 KNTNIDQPLPDKKT
+925 KNTNIDQPLPDKKPT
-939 TKPSN
+939 NTTPTKPSN

-953 SDTLPKTGDS
+953 SDSLPKTGDS
-963 APWKSALL
+963 TPWKSALL
-971 GVFLSSTALVI
+971 GVLLSSTALVI

>member
-1 MKSSKIIIASL
+1 MKTTKIVIASL

-31 IDSTTEITTD
+31 IDNTTEITTD
-41 KEISSTQP
+41 KETSSTQP
-49 TIKTTLKAGQTQS
+49 TIKNTLKAGQTQS

-97 SLDCHNSSIA
+97 SLDCHYSSIA

-113 KLTGLTKLICTY
+113 KLTGLTKLICTS
-125 NNITTLDLSQNTNL
+125 NNITTLDLSKNTNL
-139 TYLACDSNK
+139 TYLECNSNK
-148 LTNLDVTPLTK
+148 LTSLDVTPLTK

-168 KLTKID
+168 KLTNLD

-232 KITALDVSQNKLLNR
+232 KITELDVSQNKLLNR
-247 LNCDTNNITKL
+247 LNCDTNNLTKL
-258 DLNQNIQLTFLDC
+258 DLNQNIELTFLNC

-286 LTYFDCSVNPLT
+286 LTYFDCGVNDLT
-298 ELDVSTLSKLTTLH
+298 ELDVSTLSKLTTLE
-312 CIQTDLLEIDLTHN
+312 CIQTGLLEIDLTHN
-326 TQLIYFQ
+326 TQLTNFK
-333 AEGCRKIKE
+333 AEGCRKIKD
-342 LDVTHNTQLYL
+342 LDVTHNTQLYS
-353 LDCQAA
+353 LDCQGA

-385 DVSHNTKL
+385 DVSPNTKL
-393 KSLSCVNAHIQD
+393 KKLFCENTHVQD
-405 FSSVGKIPVLN
+405 FSSMRNIAALN
-416 NNLDA
+416 NNLYA

-427 MPKETLTNN
+427 MPKETLINN

-488 SENGAIVGTVTTPF
+488 SANGAIVGTVTTPF

-517 LDDKGEKLAA
+517 LDDKGEKLAD

-614 QIDGYTLSTTPN
+614 QIEGYTLST
-626 NATGTFNTSSQ
+626 
-637 TVTYVYT
+637 
-644 QNIVAAEPVTVNYVD
+644 
-659 DTGKTLAPAETLNG
+659 
-673 NVGDTYNATA
+673 
-683 KQIDG
+683 
-688 YTLSTTP
+688 
-695 NNAPGTFNTSSQT
+695 
-708 VTYVYTKNIVAAEP
+708 
-722 VTVNYVDDTGK
+722 
-733 TLAPSETLNGNVGD
+733 
-747 TYNATAK
+747 
-754 QIDGYTLSAEPTNAT
+754 EPTNAT

-809 TKISGTVGDNYTT
+809 TEISGTVGDNYTT
-822 EPKNIDGY
+822 EPKTIDGY

-852 VYTKNIVAAEPVT
+852 VYTKNIEAAEPVT

-873 KTLAPSETLNGTIGD
+873 KTLAPSKTLNGTIGD
-888 TYKATTKQIDG
+888 TYNATAKQIDG

-925 KNTNIDQPLPDKKT
+925 KNTNIDQPLPDKKPT
-939 TKPSN
+939 NTTPTKPSN

-953 SDTLPKTGDS
+953 SDSLPKTGDS
-963 APWKSALL
+963 TPWKSALL
-971 GVFLSSTALVI
+971 GVLLSSTALVI

>member
-1 MKSSKIIIASL
+1 MKTTKIVIASL
-12 VSLTLV
+12 VSLTMV
-18 SNPILTFAATNDV
+18 SNPLLTFAATNDV
-31 IDSTTEITTD
+31 IDNTTEITTD
-41 KEISSTQP
+41 KETSSTQP
-49 TIKTTLKAGQTQS
+49 TIKNTLKAGQTQS

-97 SLDCHNSSIA
+97 SLDCHNSSIT

-113 KLTGLTKLICTY
+113 KLTGLTKLICTS

-168 KLTKID
+168 KLTKLD

-232 KITALDVSQNKLLNR
+232 KITELDVSQNKLLNR

-370 KLVYLYLNNTELTKL
+370 KLVYLYLNNTELTEL

-405 FSSVGKIPVLN
+405 FSSVGKIPALN
-416 NNLDA
+416 NNFEA

-517 LDDKGEKLAA
+517 LDDKGEKLAD

-536 DPYTSSAKDIPD
+536 DPYTSSAKNIPD

-589 DTGKTLAPSETL
+589 DTGKTLSPSE
-601 NGNVGDTYNATAK
+601 
-614 QIDGYTLSTTPN
+614 I
-626 NATGTFNTSSQ
+626 
-637 TVTYVYT
+637 
-644 QNIVAAEPVTVNYVD
+644 
-659 DTGKTLAPAETLNG
+659 
-673 NVGDTYNATA
+673 
-683 KQIDG
+683 
-688 YTLSTTP
+688 
-695 NNAPGTFNTSSQT
+695 
-708 VTYVYTKNIVAAEP
+708 
-722 VTVNYVDDTGK
+722 
-733 TLAPSETLNGNVGD
+733 LNGNVGD

-799 DENNKQLSSA
+799 DEDNKQLNS
-809 TKISGTVGDNYTT
+809 TTEISGTIGDNYTT
-822 EPKNIDGY
+822 EPKTIEGY
-830 TLTTTPDNATGTFN
+830 TLTTTPGNATGTF
-844 TSSQTVTY
+844 TTGSQTVTY
-852 VYTKNIVAAEPVT
+852 VYTKNIEAAEPIT

-873 KTLAPSETLNGTIGD
+873 KTLAPSETLNGNVGD
-888 TYKATTKQIDG
+888 TYKATAKQIDG

-911 QFTNSAQTVNYIYT
+911 QFTSSAQTVNYIYT
-925 KNTNIDQPLPDKKT
+925 KNTNTDQPLPTKKPT
-939 TKPSN
+939 NTTPTKPSN

>member
-1 MKSSKIIIASL
+1 MKTSKIIIASL

-31 IDSTTEITTD
+31 IDNTTEITTD
-41 KEISSTQP
+41 KETSPTQP
-49 TIKTTLKAGQTQS
+49 TIKNTLKAGQTQS

-232 KITALDVSQNKLLNR
+232 KITALGVSQNKLLNR

-614 QIDGYTLSTTPN
+614 QINGYTLTTTPD
-626 NATGTFNTSSQ
+626 NATGTFTTTSQS
-637 TVTYVYT
+637 
-644 QNIVAAEPVTVNYVD
+644 
-659 DTGKTLAPAETLNG
+659 
-673 NVGDTYNATA
+673 
-683 KQIDG
+683 
-688 YTLSTTP
+688 
-695 NNAPGTFNTSSQT
+695 

-722 VTVNYVDDTGK
+722 ITVNYVDDTGK

-888 TYKATTKQIDG
+888 TYNATAKQIDG

>member
-1 MKSSKIIIASL
+1 MKTTKIVIASL
-12 VSLTLV
+12 VSLTMV
-18 SNPILTFAATNDV
+18 SNPLLTFAATNDV
-31 IDSTTEITTD
+31 IDNTTEITTD
-41 KEISSTQP
+41 KETSSTQP
-49 TIKTTLKAGQTQS
+49 TIKNTLKAGQTQS

-97 SLDCHNSSIA
+97 SLDCHNSSIT

-113 KLTGLTKLICTY
+113 KLTGLTKLICTS
-125 NNITTLDLSQNTNL
+125 NNITTLDLSKNTNL

-353 LDCQAA
+353 LDCQGA

-370 KLVYLYLNNTELTKL
+370 KLVYLYLNNTELTEL

-405 FSSVGKIPVLN
+405 FSSVGKIPALN
-416 NNLDA
+416 NNFEA

-436 SLTIAVSPDLL
+436 SLTIPVSPDLL

-488 SENGAIVGTVTTPF
+488 SANGAIVGTVTTPF

-517 LDDKGEKLAA
+517 LDDKGEKLAD

-614 QIDGYTLSTTPN
+614 QIDGYTLS
-626 NATGTFNTSSQ
+626 
-637 TVTYVYT
+637 
-644 QNIVAAEPVTVNYVD
+644 
-659 DTGKTLAPAETLNG
+659 
-673 NVGDTYNATA
+673 
-683 KQIDG
+683 
-688 YTLSTTP
+688 
-695 NNAPGTFNTSSQT
+695 
-708 VTYVYTKNIVAAEP
+708 
-722 VTVNYVDDTGK
+722 
-733 TLAPSETLNGNVGD
+733 
-747 TYNATAK
+747 
-754 QIDGYTLSAEPTNAT
+754 AEPTNAT

-799 DENNKQLSSA
+799 DEDNKQLNS
-809 TKISGTVGDNYTT
+809 TTEISGTIGDNYTT
-822 EPKNIDGY
+822 EPKTIEGY
-830 TLTTTPDNATGTFN
+830 TLTTTPGNATGTF
-844 TSSQTVTY
+844 TTGSQTVTY
-852 VYTKNIVAAEPVT
+852 VYTKNIEAAEPIT

-873 KTLAPSETLNGTIGD
+873 KTLAPSETLNGNVGD
-888 TYKATTKQIDG
+888 TYKATAKQIDG

-911 QFTNSAQTVNYIYT
+911 QFTSSAQTVNYIYT
-925 KNTNIDQPLPDKKT
+925 KNTNTDQPLPTKKPT
-939 TKPSN
+939 NTTPTKPSN

-963 APWKSALL
+963 TPWKSALL
-971 GVFLSSTALVI
+971 GVLLSSTALVI

>member
-1 MKSSKIIIASL
+1 MKTTKIEIASL
-12 VSLTLV
+12 VSLTMV
-18 SNPILTFAATNDV
+18 SNPLLTFAATNDV
-31 IDSTTEITTD
+31 IDNTTEITTD
-41 KEISSTQP
+41 KETSSTQP
-49 TIKTTLKAGQTQS
+49 TIKNTLKAGQTQS

-97 SLDCHNSSIA
+97 SLDCHNSSIT

-113 KLTGLTKLICTY
+113 KLTGLTKLICTS

-168 KLTKID
+168 KLTKLD

-232 KITALDVSQNKLLNR
+232 KITELDVSQNKLLNR

-370 KLVYLYLNNTELTKL
+370 KLVYLYLNNTELTEL

-405 FSSVGKIPVLN
+405 FSSVGKIPALN
-416 NNLDA
+416 NNFEA

-517 LDDKGEKLAA
+517 LDDKGEKLAD

-589 DTGKTLAPSETL
+589 DTGKTLSPSE
-601 NGNVGDTYNATAK
+601 
-614 QIDGYTLSTTPN
+614 I
-626 NATGTFNTSSQ
+626 
-637 TVTYVYT
+637 
-644 QNIVAAEPVTVNYVD
+644 
-659 DTGKTLAPAETLNG
+659 
-673 NVGDTYNATA
+673 
-683 KQIDG
+683 
-688 YTLSTTP
+688 
-695 NNAPGTFNTSSQT
+695 
-708 VTYVYTKNIVAAEP
+708 
-722 VTVNYVDDTGK
+722 
-733 TLAPSETLNGNVGD
+733 LNGNVGD

-799 DENNKQLSSA
+799 DEDNKQLNS
-809 TKISGTVGDNYTT
+809 TTEISGTIGDNYTT
-822 EPKNIDGY
+822 EPKTIEGY
-830 TLTTTPDNATGTFN
+830 TLTTTPGNATGTF
-844 TSSQTVTY
+844 TTGSQTVTY
-852 VYTKNIVAAEPVT
+852 VYTKNIEAAEPIT

-873 KTLAPSETLNGTIGD
+873 KTLAPSETLNGNVGD
-888 TYKATTKQIDG
+888 TYKATAKQIDG

-911 QFTNSAQTVNYIYT
+911 QFTSSAQTVNYIYT
-925 KNTNIDQPLPDKKT
+925 KNTNTDQPLPTKKPT
-939 TKPSN
+939 NTTPTKPSN

>member
-1 MKSSKIIIASL
+1 MKTSKIIIASL

-41 KEISSTQP
+41 KETSPTQP
-49 TIKTTLKAGQTQS
+49 TIKNTLKAGQTQS

-97 SLDCHNSSIA
+97 TLDCHNSSIA

-614 QIDGYTLSTTPN
+614 QIDGYTLTTTPD
-626 NATGTFNTSSQ
+626 NATGTFTTTSQS
-637 TVTYVYT
+637 
-644 QNIVAAEPVTVNYVD
+644 
-659 DTGKTLAPAETLNG
+659 
-673 NVGDTYNATA
+673 
-683 KQIDG
+683 
-688 YTLSTTP
+688 
-695 NNAPGTFNTSSQT
+695 

-722 VTVNYVDDTGK
+722 ITVNYVDDTGK

-822 EPKNIDGY
+822 EPKTIDGY

-865 VNYVDANG
+865 VNYMDANG

-888 TYKATTKQIDG
+888 TYNATAKQIDG

>member
-1 MKSSKIIIASL
+1 MKTSKIIIASL
-12 VSLTLV
+12 VSFTLV
-18 SNPILTFAATNDV
+18 SNPLLTFAATNDV
-31 IDSTTEITTD
+31 IDNTTEITTD
-41 KEISSTQP
+41 KETSSTQP

-69 DNFASEVAA
+69 DNFAAEVAA

-97 SLDCHNSSIA
+97 SLDCHYSSIA

-113 KLTGLTKLICTY
+113 KLTGLTKLICTS
-125 NNITTLDLSQNTNL
+125 NNITTLDLSKNTNL
-139 TYLACDSNK
+139 TYLECNSNK
-148 LTNLDVTPLTK
+148 LTSLDLTSLTK
-159 LTYLNCDTN
+159 LTYLNCNTN
-168 KLTKID
+168 KLTNLD
-174 VSQNPLLTYLNC
+174 VSQNPLLAYLNC
-186 ARNTL
+186 TLNTL
-191 TEIDVS
+191 TELDVS
-197 HNTQLTELDCHL
+197 HNTQLTELNCRS
-209 NKKITKLDVTPQ
+209 NKKITELDVTTN
-221 TQLTTLDCSFN
+221 TQLTSLDCGYN
-232 KITALDVSQNKLLNR
+232 KISELNVSQNKLLNR
-247 LNCDTNNITKL
+247 LSCESNNLTKL
-258 DLNQNIQLTFLDC
+258 DLNQNIELTFLNC

-286 LTYFDCSVNPLT
+286 LTYFDCGVNDLT
-298 ELDVSTLSKLTTLH
+298 ELDVSTLSKLTTLE

-326 TQLIYFQ
+326 TQLTDFK

-342 LDVTHNTQLYL
+342 LDVTHNTQLYS
-353 LDCQAA
+353 LDCQGA

-365 LSQNP
+365 LSKNP
-370 KLVYLYLNNTELTKL
+370 KLIYLYLSNTELTEL

-393 KSLSCVNAHIQD
+393 KDLFCVNTHIED
-405 FSSVGKIPVLN
+405 FSSVGNIAALN
-416 NNLDA
+416 NNLYA

-517 LDDKGEKLAA
+517 LDDKGEKLAD

-536 DPYTSSAKDIPD
+536 DPYASSAKDIPD

-614 QIDGYTLSTTPN
+614 QIDGYTLS
-626 NATGTFNTSSQ
+626 
-637 TVTYVYT
+637 
-644 QNIVAAEPVTVNYVD
+644 
-659 DTGKTLAPAETLNG
+659 
-673 NVGDTYNATA
+673 
-683 KQIDG
+683 
-688 YTLSTTP
+688 
-695 NNAPGTFNTSSQT
+695 
-708 VTYVYTKNIVAAEP
+708 
-722 VTVNYVDDTGK
+722 
-733 TLAPSETLNGNVGD
+733 
-747 TYNATAK
+747 
-754 QIDGYTLSAEPTNAT
+754 AEPTNAT

-775 AQTVNYI
+775 SQTVNYI

-809 TKISGTVGDNYTT
+809 TEISGTVGDNYTT
-822 EPKNIDGY
+822 EPKTIDGY

-873 KTLAPSETLNGTIGD
+873 KTLAPSEILNGTIGD

-925 KNTNIDQPLPDKKT
+925 KNTNIDQPLPDKKPT
-939 TKPSN
+939 NTTPTKPSN

-953 SDTLPKTGDS
+953 SDSLPKTGDS
-963 APWKSALL
+963 TPWKSALL
-971 GVFLSSTALVI
+971 GVLLSSTALVI

>member
-1 MKSSKIIIASL
+1 MKTTKIVIASL
-12 VSLTLV
+12 VSLTMV
-18 SNPILTFAATNDV
+18 SNPLLTFAATNDV
-31 IDSTTEITTD
+31 IDNTTEITTD
-41 KEISSTQP
+41 KETSSTQP
-49 TIKTTLKAGQTQS
+49 TIKNTLKAGQTQS

-78 AFEMQATDTISEE
+78 VFEMQATDTINEE

-97 SLDCHNSSIA
+97 SLDCHNSSIT

-113 KLTGLTKLICTY
+113 KLTGLTKLICTS
-125 NNITTLDLSQNTNL
+125 NNITTLDLSKNTNL
-139 TYLACDSNK
+139 TYLECNSNK

-168 KLTKID
+168 KLTKLD

-232 KITALDVSQNKLLNR
+232 KITELDVSQNKLLNR
-247 LNCDTNNITKL
+247 LNCDTNNLTKL
-258 DLNQNIQLTFLDC
+258 DLNQNIKLTFLDC

-286 LTYFDCSVNPLT
+286 LTYFDCGVNPLT
-298 ELDVSTLSKLTTLH
+298 ELDVSTLSKLTTLE
-312 CIQTDLLEIDLTHN
+312 CIQTDLLEIDLRHN
-326 TQLIYFQ
+326 TQLTNFK
-333 AEGCRKIKE
+333 AEGCRKIKD
-342 LDVTHNTQLYL
+342 LDVTHNTQLYS
-353 LDCQAA
+353 LDCQGA

-385 DVSHNTKL
+385 DVSPNTKL
-393 KSLSCVNAHIQD
+393 KKLFCENTHVQD
-405 FSSVGKIPVLN
+405 FSSMRNIAALN
-416 NNLDA
+416 NNLYA

-427 MPKETLTNN
+427 MPKETLINN

-517 LDDKGEKLAA
+517 LDDKGEKLAD

-614 QIDGYTLSTTPN
+614 QIDGYTLSAEPTNTTGQFTSSAQTVNYIYTKNPAPEKGVVEIHYVDEDNKQLNSTTEISGTIGDNYTTEPKTIEGYTLTTTPG
-626 NATGTFNTSSQ
+626 NATGTFT
-637 TVTYVYT
+637 
-644 QNIVAAEPVTVNYVD
+644 
-659 DTGKTLAPAETLNG
+659 TG
-673 NVGDTYNATA
+673 
-683 KQIDG
+683 
-688 YTLSTTP
+688 
-695 NNAPGTFNTSSQT
+695 SQT
-708 VTYVYTKNIVAAEP
+708 VTYVYTKNIEAAEP
-722 VTVNYVDDTGK
+722 ITVNYVDANGK

-747 TYNATAK
+747 TYKATAK

-782 YTKNPAPEKGVV
+782 YTKN
-794 EIHYV
+794 
-799 DENNKQLSSA
+799 
-809 TKISGTVGDNYTT
+809 T
-822 EPKNIDGY
+822 
-830 TLTTTPDNATGTFN
+830 N
-844 TSSQTVTY
+844 T
-852 VYTKNIVAAEPVT
+852 
-865 VNYVDANG
+865 
-873 KTLAPSETLNGTIGD
+873 
-888 TYKATTKQIDG
+888 
-899 YTLSAE
+899 
-905 PTNATG
+905 
-911 QFTNSAQTVNYIYT
+911 
-925 KNTNIDQPLPDKKT
+925 DQPLPTKKPT
-939 TKPSN
+939 NTTPTKPSN

>member
-1 MKSSKIIIASL
+1 MKTTKIVIASL

-31 IDSTTEITTD
+31 IDNTTEITTD
-41 KEISSTQP
+41 KETSSTQP

-97 SLDCHNSSIA
+97 SLDCHYSSIA

-113 KLTGLTKLICTY
+113 KLTGLTKLICTS
-125 NNITTLDLSQNTNL
+125 NNITTLDLSKNTNL
-139 TYLACDSNK
+139 TYLECNSNK
-148 LTNLDVTPLTK
+148 LTSLDVTPLTK

-168 KLTKID
+168 KLTNLD

-232 KITALDVSQNKLLNR
+232 KITELDVSQNKLLNR
-247 LNCDTNNITKL
+247 LNCDTNNLTKL
-258 DLNQNIQLTFLDC
+258 DLNQNIKLTFLDC

-286 LTYFDCSVNPLT
+286 LTYFDCGINPLT
-298 ELDVSTLSKLTTLH
+298 ELDVSTLSKLTTLE

-326 TQLIYFQ
+326 TQLTNFK
-333 AEGCRKIKE
+333 AEGCRKIKD
-342 LDVTHNTQLYL
+342 LDVTHNTQLYS
-353 LDCQAA
+353 LDCQGA

-385 DVSHNTKL
+385 DVSPNTKL
-393 KSLSCVNAHIQD
+393 KKLFCENTHVQD
-405 FSSVGKIPVLN
+405 FSSMRNIAALN
-416 NNLDA
+416 NNLYA

-427 MPKETLTNN
+427 MPKETLINN

-488 SENGAIVGTVTTPF
+488 SANGAIVGTVTTPF

-517 LDDKGEKLAA
+517 LDDKGEKLAD

-601 NGNVGDTYNATAK
+601 NGNVGD
-614 QIDGYTLSTTPN
+614 S
-626 NATGTFNTSSQ
+626 
-637 TVTYVYT
+637 
-644 QNIVAAEPVTVNYVD
+644 
-659 DTGKTLAPAETLNG
+659 
-673 NVGDTYNATA
+673 
-683 KQIDG
+683 
-688 YTLSTTP
+688 
-695 NNAPGTFNTSSQT
+695 
-708 VTYVYTKNIVAAEP
+708 
-722 VTVNYVDDTGK
+722 
-733 TLAPSETLNGNVGD
+733 
-747 TYNATAK
+747 YNATAK

-809 TKISGTVGDNYTT
+809 TEISGTVGDNYTT
-822 EPKNIDGY
+822 ESKTIDGY

-852 VYTKNIVAAEPVT
+852 VYTKNIEAAEPVT

-888 TYKATTKQIDG
+888 TYNATAKQIDG
-899 YTLSAE
+899 YTLSTE

-911 QFTNSAQTVNYIYT
+911 QFTNSALTVNYIYT
-925 KNTNIDQPLPDKKT
+925 KNTNIDQPLPDKKPT
-939 TKPSN
+939 NSTPTKPSN

-953 SDTLPKTGDS
+953 SDSLPKTGDS
-963 APWKSALL
+963 TPWKSALL

>member
-1 MKSSKIIIASL
+1 MKTSKIIIASL
-12 VSLTLV
+12 VSFTLV
-18 SNPILTFAATNDV
+18 SNPLLTFAATNDV
-31 IDSTTEITTD
+31 IDNTTEITTD
-41 KEISSTQP
+41 KETSPTQP
-49 TIKTTLKAGQTQS
+49 TIKNTLKAGQTQS

-97 SLDCHNSSIA
+97 SLDCHYSSIA

-113 KLTGLTKLICTY
+113 KLTGLTKLICTS
-125 NNITTLDLSQNTNL
+125 NNITTLDLSKNTNL
-139 TYLACDSNK
+139 TYLECNSNK
-148 LTNLDVTPLTK
+148 LTSLDVTPLTK

-168 KLTKID
+168 KLTNLD

-197 HNTQLTELDCHL
+197 HNTQLTELDCRS
-209 NKKITKLDVTPQ
+209 NKKITELDVTTN
-221 TQLTTLDCSFN
+221 TQLTSLDCSYN
-232 KITALDVSQNKLLNR
+232 KISELNVSQNKLLNR
-247 LNCDTNNITKL
+247 LSCGTNNLTKL

-286 LTYFDCSVNPLT
+286 LTYFDCGVNDLT
-298 ELDVSTLSKLTTLH
+298 ELDVSTLSKLTTLQ

-326 TQLIYFQ
+326 TQLKDFR

-342 LDVTHNTQLYL
+342 LDVTHNTQLYS
-353 LDCQAA
+353 LDCQGA

-370 KLVYLYLNNTELTKL
+370 KLIYLYLSNTELTEL

-393 KSLSCVNAHIQD
+393 KNLFCVNTHIQD
-405 FSSVGKIPVLN
+405 FSSVGKIPALN

-589 DTGKTLAPSETL
+589 ANGKTLAPSDTL
-601 NGNVGDTYNATAK
+601 NGNVGDTYK
-614 QIDGYTLSTTPN
+614 
-626 NATGTFNTSSQ
+626 
-637 TVTYVYT
+637 
-644 QNIVAAEPVTVNYVD
+644 
-659 DTGKTLAPAETLNG
+659 
-673 NVGDTYNATA
+673 
-683 KQIDG
+683 
-688 YTLSTTP
+688 
-695 NNAPGTFNTSSQT
+695 
-708 VTYVYTKNIVAAEP
+708 
-722 VTVNYVDDTGK
+722 
-733 TLAPSETLNGNVGD
+733 
-747 TYNATAK
+747 ATAK

-769 GQFTSS
+769 GQFTNS

-809 TKISGTVGDNYTT
+809 TEISGTVGDNYTT
-822 EPKNIDGY
+822 EPKTIDGY

-873 KTLAPSETLNGTIGD
+873 KTLAPSEILNGTIGD

-925 KNTNIDQPLPDKKT
+925 KNTNIDQPLPDKKPT
-939 TKPSN
+939 NTTPTKPSN

-953 SDTLPKTGDS
+953 SDSLPKTGDS
-963 APWKSALL
+963 TPWKSALL

>member
-1 MKSSKIIIASL
+1 MKTSKIIIASL

-31 IDSTTEITTD
+31 IDNTTEITTD
-41 KEISSTQP
+41 KETSPTQP
-49 TIKTTLKAGQTQS
+49 TIKNTLKAGQTQS

-258 DLNQNIQLTFLDC
+258 DLNQNIQLNFLDC

-462 VYDQATNTITWEN
+462 VYDRATNTITWEN

-566 QSVTYV
+566 QS
-572 YTKNIVAA
+572 
-580 EPVTVNYVD
+580 
-589 DTGKTLAPSETL
+589 
-601 NGNVGDTYNATAK
+601 
-614 QIDGYTLSTTPN
+614 
-626 NATGTFNTSSQ
+626 
-637 TVTYVYT
+637 
-644 QNIVAAEPVTVNYVD
+644 
-659 DTGKTLAPAETLNG
+659 
-673 NVGDTYNATA
+673 
-683 KQIDG
+683 
-688 YTLSTTP
+688 
-695 NNAPGTFNTSSQT
+695 

>member
-1 MKSSKIIIASL
+1 MKTTKIVIASL

-31 IDSTTEITTD
+31 IDNTTEITTD
-41 KEISSTQP
+41 KETSSTQP
-49 TIKTTLKAGQTQS
+49 TIKNTLKAGQTQS

-97 SLDCHNSSIA
+97 SLDCHNSSIT

-113 KLTGLTKLICTY
+113 KLTGLTKLICTS
-125 NNITTLDLSQNTNL
+125 NNITTLDLSKNTNL

-370 KLVYLYLNNTELTKL
+370 KLVYLYLNNTELTEL

-405 FSSVGKIPVLN
+405 FSSVGKIPALN
-416 NNLDA
+416 NNFEA

-517 LDDKGEKLAA
+517 LDDKGEKLAD

-536 DPYTSSAKDIPD
+536 DPYTSSAKDISD

-614 QIDGYTLSTTPN
+614 QIDGYTLST
-626 NATGTFNTSSQ
+626 
-637 TVTYVYT
+637 
-644 QNIVAAEPVTVNYVD
+644 
-659 DTGKTLAPAETLNG
+659 
-673 NVGDTYNATA
+673 
-683 KQIDG
+683 
-688 YTLSTTP
+688 
-695 NNAPGTFNTSSQT
+695 
-708 VTYVYTKNIVAAEP
+708 
-722 VTVNYVDDTGK
+722 
-733 TLAPSETLNGNVGD
+733 
-747 TYNATAK
+747 
-754 QIDGYTLSAEPTNAT
+754 EPTNAT

-809 TKISGTVGDNYTT
+809 TEISGTVGDNYTT
-822 EPKNIDGY
+822 EPKTIDGY

-844 TSSQTVTY
+844 TGSQTVTY

-925 KNTNIDQPLPDKKT
+925 KNTNINQPLPDKKPT
-939 TKPSN
+939 NTTPTKPSN

-953 SDTLPKTGDS
+953 SDSLPKTGDS
-963 APWKSALL
+963 TPWKSALL
-971 GVFLSSTALVI
+971 GVLLSSTALVI
-982 WKKKK
+982 WKKKNSKKAGQD

>member
-1 MKSSKIIIASL
+1 MKTTKIVIASL

-31 IDSTTEITTD
+31 IDNTTEITTD
-41 KEISSTQP
+41 KETSSTQP

-97 SLDCHNSSIA
+97 SLDCHYSSIA

-113 KLTGLTKLICTY
+113 KLTGLTKLICTS
-125 NNITTLDLSQNTNL
+125 NNITTLDLSKNTNL
-139 TYLACDSNK
+139 TYLECNSNK
-148 LTNLDVTPLTK
+148 LTSLDVTPLTK

-168 KLTKID
+168 KLTNLD

-232 KITALDVSQNKLLNR
+232 KITELDVSQNKLLNR
-247 LNCDTNNITKL
+247 LNCDTNNLTKL
-258 DLNQNIQLTFLDC
+258 DLNQNIKLTFLDC

-286 LTYFDCSVNPLT
+286 LTYFDCGINPLT
-298 ELDVSTLSKLTTLH
+298 ELDVSTLSKLTTLE

-326 TQLIYFQ
+326 TQLTNFK
-333 AEGCRKIKE
+333 AEGCRKIKD
-342 LDVTHNTQLYL
+342 LDVTHNTQLYS
-353 LDCQAA
+353 LDCQGA

-385 DVSHNTKL
+385 DVSPNTKL
-393 KSLSCVNAHIQD
+393 KKLFCENTHVQD
-405 FSSVGKIPVLN
+405 FSSMRNIPALN

-488 SENGAIVGTVTTPF
+488 SANGAIVGTVTTPF

-517 LDDKGEKLAA
+517 LDDKGEKLAD

-589 DTGKTLAPSETL
+589 A
-601 NGNVGDTYNATAK
+601 N
-614 QIDGYTLSTTPN
+614 
-626 NATGTFNTSSQ
+626 
-637 TVTYVYT
+637 
-644 QNIVAAEPVTVNYVD
+644 
-659 DTGKTLAPAETLNG
+659 
-673 NVGDTYNATA
+673 
-683 KQIDG
+683 
-688 YTLSTTP
+688 
-695 NNAPGTFNTSSQT
+695 
-708 VTYVYTKNIVAAEP
+708 
-722 VTVNYVDDTGK
+722 GK

-799 DENNKQLSSA
+799 DENNKQLSSS
-809 TKISGTVGDNYTT
+809 TEISGTVGDNYTT
-822 EPKNIDGY
+822 EPKTIDGY
-830 TLTTTPDNATGTFN
+830 TLTTTPDNTTGTF
-844 TSSQTVTY
+844 TTGSQTVTY
-852 VYTKNIVAAEPVT
+852 VYTKNIEAAEPVT

-888 TYKATTKQIDG
+888 TYKATAKQIDG

-925 KNTNIDQPLPDKKT
+925 KNTNIDQPLPDKKPT
-939 TKPSN
+939 NTTPTKPSN